1 MNIIAV
7 IPARMGSSRFPGKP
21 MSDILGMPMIGH
33 CYKRAEMSELI
44 DFTYVATCDVEIFEY
59 IKSIDGNVVMT
70 SSTHE
75 RACDRAAEAML
86 KIEKI
91 HNIKTD
97 ILLMMQGDEP
107 MVTPKIIKS
116 ALNPLISN
124 KDIQISNLYREINS
138 IEEFNDPNEVKVVV
152 DKNGF
157 AIYFSR
163 EPIPSRKKGF
173 SVVPMFKQIC
183 TIPFR
188 REYLLKFNEM
198 TQTQLEIIESIDMN
212 RIIENGGKIKME
224 YSEDESISVD
234 TLSDLNRVVMEM
246 KDDALLNKTRYNKI

>member
-21 MSDILGMPMIGH
+21 MAEILGMPMIGH
-33 CYKRAEMSELI
+33 CYKRAELSKSI
-44 DFTYVATCDVEIFEY
+44 NHVYVATCDEEIYNY

-70 SSTHE
+70 SSSHE

-91 HNIKTD
+91 HNLKTD

-107 MVTPKIIKS
+107 MVTPKIIEASLK
-116 ALNPLISN
+116 PLINNSEV
-124 KDIQISNLYREINS
+124 KISNLFRKIDS
-138 IEEFNDPNEVKVVV
+138 IDEFEDPNEVKVII
-152 DKNGF
+152 DKKGY

-163 EPIPSRKKGF
+163 EPIPSRKKG
-173 SVVPMFKQIC
+173 VLNVPMYKQIC

-188 REYLLKFNEM
+188 RDYLLEFNNM
-198 TQTQLEIIESIDMN
+198 KQTDLEIIESIDMN

-224 YSEDESISVD
+224 YSHDESISVD
-234 TLSDLNRVVMEM
+234 TKNDLDRVIKEM
-246 KDDALLNKTRYNKI
+246 KNDLLIKSYIV

>member
-1 MNIIAV
+1 MNIISI

-21 MSDILGMPMIGH
+21 MKDKLGIPMIGH
-33 CYKRAEMSELI
+33 VYKRVSMSKTLNGV
-44 DFTYVATCDVEIFEY
+44 YVATCDKEIYDY
-59 IKSIDGNVVMT
+59 IISIGGNVVMT
-70 SSTHE
+70 SDLHE

-91 HNIKTD
+91 HNVTTD

-107 MVTPKIIKS
+107 MVTPKIIEA
-116 ALNPLISN
+116 ALKPLISS
-124 KDIQISNLYREINS
+124 KDVQISNLYRELNS
-138 IEEFNDPNEVKVVV
+138 IEEFNDPNEVKVVI

-173 SVVPMFKQIC
+173 SKVPMLKQIC

-188 REYLLKFNEM
+188 RDFLLKFNEM
-198 TQTQLEIIESIDMN
+198 SQTELEIIESIDMN
-212 RIIENGGKIKME
+212 RIIENGEKIKME

-234 TLSDLNRVVMEM
+234 TLSDLDRVVMEM
-246 KDDALLNKTRYNKI
+246 KDDSILNKTKYNKI